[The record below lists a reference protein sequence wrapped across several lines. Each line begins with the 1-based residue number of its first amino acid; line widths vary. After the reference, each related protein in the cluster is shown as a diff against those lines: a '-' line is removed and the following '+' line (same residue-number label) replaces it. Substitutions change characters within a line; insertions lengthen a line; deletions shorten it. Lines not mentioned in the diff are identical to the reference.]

1 MRSVERSRRGART
14 DGPSI
19 YWSAVCLCESCYAS
33 QDRSQHSHRQ
43 RLSLSERVYH
53 CPCYDLTLDRA
64 HKAAWNISRVG
75 RHALALA
82 RSPRTLPLGVVTK
95 GQLKLRDGE
104 VSQCAIAYR
113 LAYLGHQTQVVCDI
127 VQGIEV

>member
-1 MRSVERSRRGART
+1 M
-14 DGPSI
+14 
-19 YWSAVCLCESCYAS
+19 
-33 QDRSQHSHRQ
+33 
-43 RLSLSERVYH
+43 YH
-53 CPCYDLTLDRA
+53 YPCYDLTLDRA
-64 HKAAWNISRVG
+64 HKAAWNIARLG

-82 RSPRTLPLGVVTK
+82 RSRRTLPLGVVTQ

-113 LAYLGHQTQVVCDI
+113 LAYLGHQTQVVRDI